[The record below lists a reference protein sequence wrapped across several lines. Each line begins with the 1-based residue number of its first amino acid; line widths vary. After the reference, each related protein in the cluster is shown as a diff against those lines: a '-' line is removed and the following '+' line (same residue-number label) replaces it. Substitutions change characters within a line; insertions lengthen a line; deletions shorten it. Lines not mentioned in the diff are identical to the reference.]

1 VKDVV
6 PAVEW
11 PLLAP
16 YVHAINQLKA
26 ERNAVVLAHNYM
38 TPDVFGCVGDIRGDS
53 LQLAREATRTPADL
67 IVQAGV
73 YFMAETAKILNPGK
87 TVLIPDLRAGCSL
100 AASITGRDVRL
111 MREAHPGVP
120 VVTYVNS
127 SAEVK
132 AESDICCTSSN
143 AVQVTEWA
151 AAEWGTDKVIVIPD
165 EYLARNVATQTSLRI
180 ITWQGRCEVHERFT
194 AADVASLKQSFPGAL
209 ILAHPEC
216 RPTCWRP
223 PITRVRPPHSP
234 IGLKPTHRPRWCCSR
249 SVRCR
254 TTSRSRVRI
263 PSSCAPAICVR
274 T

>member
-1 VKDVV
+1 MGRIIDALTGDQDKCEIPGHGSDAALPQGHGLAFTPEVERATAAAYERVKDVV

-53 LQLAREATRTPADL
+53 LQLAREATRTHADI

-165 EYLARNVATQTSLRI
+165 EYLARNVAT
-180 ITWQGRCEVHERFT
+180 
-194 AADVASLKQSFPGAL
+194 
-209 ILAHPEC
+209 
-216 RPTCWRP
+216 
-223 PITRVRPPHSP
+223 
-234 IGLKPTHRPRWCCSR
+234 
-249 SVRCR
+249 
-254 TTSRSRVRI
+254 
-263 PSSCAPAICVR
+263 
-274 T
+274 